1 MCADFCFS
9 QQKPL
14 EKVAAQVQTWDVL
27 EEAQGTSAQHRIPQT
42 GDSRATG
49 ILEASLFVS
58 GSNSLSCDGLESFE
72 QHTHSC
78 TPSSTCA
85 GLLNALKS
93 GEAKGRFCASGFA
106 EFYLSIYIYIF
117 AHVLSAALYGP

>member
-1 MCADFCFS
+1 MNQSRQEYSDIPRVSYKRNSLGVPMCADFCFS

-58 GSNSLSCDGLESFE
+58 GSNSLSCDGLESFLA
-72 QHTHSC
+72 QLAQACSM
-78 TPSSTCA
+78 P
-85 GLLNALKS
+85 
-93 GEAKGRFCASGFA
+93 
-106 EFYLSIYIYIF
+106 
-117 AHVLSAALYGP
+117 